1 MDGKKGCEIV
11 YMANY
16 SRDGVRKKW
25 DTNSHVN
32 TQNYV

>member
-16 SRDGVRKKW
+16 SRDRVAKNW
-25 DTNSHVN
+25 IPIVM
-32 TQNYV
+32 